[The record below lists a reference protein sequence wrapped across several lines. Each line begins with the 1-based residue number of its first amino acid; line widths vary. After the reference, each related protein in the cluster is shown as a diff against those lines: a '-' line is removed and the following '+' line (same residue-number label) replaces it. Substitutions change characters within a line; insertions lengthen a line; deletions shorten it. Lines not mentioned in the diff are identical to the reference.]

1 MMVHKIELIK
11 KSDVK
16 EGVKKIDQKFKN
28 IDFKDF
34 KFKFKKK
41 K

>member
-1 MMVHKIELIK
+1 MVHKIELVK

-16 EGVKKIDQKFKN
+16 EGVRKIDEKFKK
-28 IDFKDF
+28 IDFKDL

>member
-1 MMVHKIELIK
+1 MVNKIELVK

-16 EGVKKIDQKFKN
+16 EGFKLLEKSFKN
-28 IDFKDF
+28 FGFKD
-34 KFKFKKK
+34 KKK